1 MKNIISKELTKKQIV
16 LIAKTIKQLTDDLF
30 PAFCDEDVSQFALQ
44 QSKIKILCD
53 VLANGFDYSNFN
65 SFEEWFDN
73 LMNLKIT
80 KKLD

>member
-1 MKNIISKELTKKQIV
+1 MKEIINKELTKKQTV
-16 LIAKTIKQLTDDLF
+16 LIAKTIKQLTNDLF
-30 PAFCDEDVSQFALQ
+30 PAFSDEDVSQCALQ
-44 QSKIKILCD
+44 QSIIKILCD

-65 SFEEWFDN
+65 SFEKWFDN